1 MESRLRWKITFSGV
15 CPSPLPV
22 KEVPVVSE
30 ATPVIVGWRFWL
42 KDRKDPKSQMRV
54 VYVYNSL
61 DHVPVGWNNN
71 PSVFVRYPSED
82 ENVSHGHALVY
93 LKQFFRP
100 GDELCGVPMY
110 DK

>member
-1 MESRLRWKITFSGV
+1 MASHLRWKITFSGV
-15 CPSPLPV
+15 CAPPLPV
-22 KEVPVVSE
+22 EEVPVVSE
-30 ATPVIVGWRFWL
+30 ASPVIVGWRFWL

-61 DHVPVGWNNN
+61 EHVPHGWNNN
-71 PSVFVRYPSED
+71 PKVFVRYPNED
-82 ENVSHGHALVY
+82 DNVAHGHALVY